1 MVEHS
6 EGGGDVVCCVIK
18 LLLVMDLLVFFLF
31 VAADVV
37 VLLVVVPMFVDPE
50 LLLGLV
56 GALWNT
62 IAKPD
67 GDGCSSAP
75 CTALQR
81 RNIVR
86 PMTSFRRLIVLR
98 FDFFSFI

>member
-6 EGGGDVVCCVIK
+6 NGGGDVDCCAIK
-18 LLLVMDLLVFFLF
+18 LLLVMDLLIFFLF
-31 VAADVV
+31 VAAV
-37 VLLVVVPMFVDPE
+37 VVVPMFVDPE

-98 FDFFSFI
+98 FDFLSFI

>member
-1 MVEHS
+1 M
-6 EGGGDVVCCVIK
+6 
-18 LLLVMDLLVFFLF
+18 FFLF
-31 VAADVV
+31 VDAVAVV
-37 VLLVVVPMFVDPE
+37 VLFVVVPMFVDPE